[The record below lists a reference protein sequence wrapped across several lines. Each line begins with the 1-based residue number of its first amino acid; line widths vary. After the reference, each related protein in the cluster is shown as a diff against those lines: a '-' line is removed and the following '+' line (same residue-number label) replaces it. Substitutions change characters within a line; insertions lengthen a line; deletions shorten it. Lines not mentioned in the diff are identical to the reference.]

1 MWKINNVESCQ
12 NLTGIQL
19 HQCIEEKSYTTNDI
33 FPLSINNSN
42 EVYTTEYLNQTIKA
56 NSFYFSFNNGLPKY
70 FHLDSG
76 IISQNSELS
85 LNLHI
90 RQNLTSFIKIMDPK
104 LQFQSLNPETIPQA
118 KLTLK
123 QNTGHVICY
132 LKVKLKTCTMS
143 SYTPLCADIIF
154 QGN

>member
-1 MWKINNVESCQ
+1 MWKINNVESCL

-42 EVYTTEYLNQTIKA
+42 QVYTTEYLNQTIKA

-76 IISQNSELS
+76 IISQNRELS
-85 LNLHI
+85 LTLHI
-90 RQNLTSFIKIMDPK
+90 RQNLTSFINIMDPK

-118 KLTLK
+118 KLTFK
-123 QNTGHVICY
+123 KNTGHVICY
-132 LKVKLKTCTMS
+132 LKVKGKRVPCTQ
-143 SYTPLCADIIF
+143 LCADIIF